1 MKETMKLIVRLF
13 LITAI
18 AGFVLAFVNS
28 FTSPIIQERERK
40 QYEMALKEVFKDA
53 EKFDRLQDDKLL
65 PIKEKIKNIENIEV
79 AKQGDKTLGYVFKTL
94 GKNGYGGDISM
105 LMAVKLEDKSIVG
118 FKVLKHSETPGLGS
132 RVATAE
138 YAKSVV
144 GNKATEHLVRN
155 LNPTADNDIQAITGT
170 TISVKAVLNGLNAG
184 VDALKDIE
192 K

>member
-53 EKFDRLQDDKLL
+53 EKFDKLQDDKLL

-138 YAKSVV
+138 YAKSVI

>member
-53 EKFDRLQDDKLL
+53 EKFDKLQDDKLL
-65 PIKEKIKNIENIEV
+65 PIKKKIKNIENIEV

>member
-144 GNKATEHLVRN
+144 GNKATEHLVRS